1 MDILGHWTIKIKD
14 EGKEKED
21 KDKDEDCFKYL
32 CSNFSGLS
40 EGKVKVES
48 ENERKWKIIRDNDFM
63 KSTTTIEKKPGRISL
78 TCGRITKSR

>member
-40 EGKVKVES
+40 EGKVKAES
-48 ENERKWKIIRDNDFM
+48 ENERK
-63 KSTTTIEKKPGRISL
+63 
-78 TCGRITKSR
+78 